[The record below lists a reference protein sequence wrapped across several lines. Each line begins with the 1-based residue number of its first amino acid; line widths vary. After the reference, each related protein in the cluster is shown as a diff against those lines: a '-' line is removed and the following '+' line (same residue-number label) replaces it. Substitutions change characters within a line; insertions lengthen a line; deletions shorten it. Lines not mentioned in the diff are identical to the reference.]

1 MRHCCVTGANG
12 FVGSNVV
19 RDLLESGY
27 EVTAL
32 VGADLDLANLE
43 GLPVKVRE
51 VDLLDRASLRR
62 ALAGG
67 QKLVHTA
74 ACYSFW
80 TREPDRAYRV
90 NVEGTRHVLEEA
102 RDLGYE
108 RVVHT
113 SSTATLLPALGAS
126 DGEPVDEES
135 VLDMRRFLGH
145 YKTSKA
151 MAEAVA
157 LRHAARGLPVLTVHP
172 TSVLGPGDRRPT
184 PTGSM
189 IVHYLNGHM
198 KVYAEMTQN
207 VVDVRDVAR
216 GHVLALER
224 GRPGERYVLGGEN
237 LTMRELL
244 GHLSALT
251 GLPAPRHALPLPLL
265 GLLGRANEWL
275 ANHVTGRPPLIP
287 HEAALHARDS
297 RPVSSEKA
305 VRELGYRP
313 RPAREVLA
321 AALRWFVGE
330 GSCSAR
336 RVAEIEQHGV
346 L

>member
-1 MRHCCVTGANG
+1 MRQCYVTGGNG

-19 RDLLESGY
+19 RDLLEADY

-51 VDLLDRASLRR
+51 VDVLDRASLRK

-67 QKLVHTA
+67 RLLVHTA

-80 TREPDRAYRV
+80 TPEPGRAYRV

-113 SSTATLLPALGAS
+113 SSTSTLQPGLGTRR
-126 DGEPVDEES
+126 GEEVDEES
-135 VLDMRRFLGH
+135 VLDLRRFLGH

-151 MAEAVA
+151 MAEALA
-157 LRHAARGLPVLTVHP
+157 LRYAARGLPVMTVHP
-172 TSVLGPGDRRPT
+172 TTVLGPGDRRPT

-189 IVHYLNGHM
+189 IVHYINGRM
-198 KVYAEMTQN
+198 KVYVEMTQN

-237 LTMRELL
+237 LAMRELL
-244 GHLSALT
+244 DGLAALT
-251 GLPAPRHALPLPLL
+251 GLPAPRRVLPLSLL
-265 GLLGRANEWL
+265 CVLGRANQWL
-275 ANHVTGRPPLIP
+275 ADHLTLRPPLIP

-297 RPVSSEKA
+297 RPVSSAKA
-305 VRELGYRP
+305 MRELGYRP

-321 AALRWFVGE
+321 AAVRWFVSE
-330 GSCSAR
+330 GYCSAR
-336 RVAEIEQHGV
+336 RAAEIEARGT